1 MSTTAST
8 AFRLT
13 GWHVLASV
21 VLFFGV
27 FITVDVLMAIDAY
40 RTYSGE
46 VSTSP
51 YEDGLAYDSQLDQ
64 QRNQA
69 RLAWKMALG
78 LTGPGEIRLSAATA
92 SGQALDGLMVTGR
105 LERPATE
112 KGRIDLVFQPR
123 GGGVYVARA
132 GRLPAGGWD
141 ARISAY
147 DRHGRRFDAERRL
160 IAP

>member
-51 YEDGLAYDSQLDQ
+51 YEDGLAFNRAYQ
-64 QRNQA
+64 Q
-69 RLAWKMALG
+69 
-78 LTGPGEIRLSAATA
+78 
-92 SGQALDGLMVTGR
+92 
-105 LERPATE
+105 
-112 KGRIDLVFQPR
+112 
-123 GGGVYVARA
+123 
-132 GRLPAGGWD
+132 
-141 ARISAY
+141 
-147 DRHGRRFDAERRL
+147 
-160 IAP
+160 

>member
-1 MSTTAST
+1 MTAIARP
-8 AFRLT
+8 AFRIT
-13 GWHVLASV
+13 GWHVLAGF
-21 VLFFGV
+21 LAFFV
-27 FITVDVLMAIDAY
+27 AVTAVDVLMVVDAY
-40 RTYSGE
+40 RTHSGE

-64 QRNQA
+64 QRTQA
-69 RLAWKMALG
+69 RLGWKMTLALAG
-78 LTGPGEIRLSAATA
+78 GEIRVAAQSAGGAP
-92 SGQALDGLMVTGR
+92 LDGLRLTGR

-112 KGRIDLVFQPR
+112 KGRMDLTFRPE
-123 GGGVYVARA
+123 GKGVYVADARA
-132 GRLPAGGWD
+132 VQAGAWD

>member
-1 MSTTAST
+1 MTAAASPG
-8 AFRLT
+8 FRIN
-13 GWHVLASV
+13 GWHVLAGFLAFFV
-21 VLFFGV
+21 VV
-27 FITVDVLMAIDAY
+27 TAVDVVMAVDAY
-40 RTYSGE
+40 RTHSGE

-69 RLAWKMALG
+69 RLGWRMALG
-78 LTGPGEIRLSAATA
+78 LGASGEVRLTAATA
-92 SGQALDGLMVTGR
+92 TGAALDGLRVTGR

-112 KGRIDLVFQPR
+112 EGRIDLAFQPL
-123 GGGVYVARA
+123 GPGVYVAQPS
-132 GRLPAGGWD
+132 RLPAGAWD